1 MVARRFLVV
10 HDDSDFDLHY
20 DTDDGFEVFQF
31 QLYSLTSVPPHQQKI
46 FGAEQDT
53 PVVNDSDLVAIS
65 DKLRLVSVNDS
76 EPEPSAADLL
86 KSDEELARL
95 LQAEEE
101 ALMLQQYVASENPRE
116 FDSRVRP
123 HVSQVRMY
131 EDATRQEA
139 ARKSVP
145 MEELEEKALVSL
157 AKEGNFKPSKIEQ
170 DHAFLLQLLFWFKR
184 SFRWV
189 NSPSC
194 HDCGNETVGQGMAP
208 PLPSE
213 TLYGASRVELYRCT
227 VCSQLTRFPRYND
240 PMKLVETREGR
251 CGEWANCFT
260 FYCRAFGYES
270 RLILDF
276 TDHVWTECFS
286 QFLGRWMHLDP
297 CEGIY
302 DKPLLYEKGWGKK
315 LNYVIAIAKDGV
327 YDVTKRYTRKWHE
340 VLSRRTIITEPS
352 LSSLLSNITKESRRG
367 FASQLLSIIEV
378 RDMEE
383 NKELERSLHA
393 EDDES
398 LSLPGR
404 RSGNEEWRKSRLE
417 MGSDKLSSSACP
429 VRLCVDEHVT
439 RIYNAFRPIL
449 YQFVGEELT
458 KSEAVEVLRITKGI
472 LLDLSKSP
480 YKTRRTS
487 IDSVLDNPKFQKLLP
502 SFDDLLGALSLEKK
516 VNTDGRV
523 EFCLVGDPVVTS
535 LALPVA
541 LDALDDMIYILN
553 KCENY
558 GKDMFLLP
566 FLKLNRIHSGSAIAS
581 SEELPFGIITSA
593 FDGTRISKWEEPNG
607 ARGCWVVYR
616 TFGNEMFELV
626 AYELMSAN
634 DAPER
639 DPMDCT
645 EIEAVGDVGFG
656 LVPVGV
662 EFEGEGFGV
671 GGGGEVE
678 ILHLLEGLPLVLD
691 WGIRVLGVKA
701 GAGLGL
707 ECGVSLKGRRRRASW
722 ILEGSSDDGISWQVL
737 DKQTSQFFEDRF
749 QRRTYTISSA
759 NFPCNVF
766 RFRFLA
772 VRDIQSNSRLQIG
785 SIDLYAKSIG
795 KLRA

>member
-1 MVARRFLVV
+1 MVARKFQVV
-10 HDDSDFDLHY
+10 HDDSDFDINY

-53 PVVNDSDLVAIS
+53 PVTTDSDLIAVS
-65 DKLRLVSVNDS
+65 DKLRLVSVKDT
-76 EPEPSAADLL
+76 EPEPEPEQEQSYSDLL

-101 ALMLQQYVASENPRE
+101 ALLLQQYMSSENPRE
-116 FDSRVRP
+116 FDSRVRSYI
-123 HVSQVRMY
+123 SQVRMY
-131 EDATRQEA
+131 EDPTRQEA

-145 MEELEEKALVSL
+145 VEELEEKALVSL

-170 DHAFLLQLLFWFKR
+170 DHAFMLQLLFWFKK

-194 HDCGNETVGQGMAP
+194 NDCGKETVGQGMTSA
-208 PLPSE
+208 LPSE

-227 VCSQLTRFPRYND
+227 FCSKLTRFPRYND

-260 FYCRAFGYES
+260 LYCRAFGYDS

-302 DKPLLYEKGWGKK
+302 DQPLLYEKGWGKK

-340 VLSRRTIITEPS
+340 VLSRRTMLTEPS
-352 LSSLLSNITKESRRG
+352 ASSVLRNITEEIRRG
-367 FASQLLSIIEV
+367 LPSELLSIIQA
-378 RDMEE
+378 RDMVE
-383 NKELERSLHA
+383 NEELERSLHA
-393 EDDES
+393 NDDES

-417 MGSDKLSSSACP
+417 IGSDELSSSACP

-439 RIYNAFRPIL
+439 RIYNAFHAVL
-449 YQFVGEELT
+449 YQFVREELT
-458 KSEAVEVLRITKGI
+458 KLEAVEVLRITKGI
-472 LLDLSKSP
+472 LLDLRNSP
-480 YKTRRTS
+480 YKSRRTS
-487 IDSVLDNPKFQKLLP
+487 IDSVLNKPKFQKLLP

-516 VNTDGRV
+516 VNTDGTV
-523 EFCLVGDPVVTS
+523 EIGLVADPVVTS

-541 LDALDDMIYILN
+541 LDVLDDMIYNLD

-566 FLKLNRIHSGSAIAS
+566 LPKLNRIHSGSVLAS

-593 FDGTRISKWEEPNG
+593 FDGIRVSKWEEPNG
-607 ARGCWVVYR
+607 ARGCWIVYR
-616 TFGNEMFELV
+616 TFDCKMFELV
-626 AYELMSAN
+626 AYDLMSAN

-639 DPMDCT
+639 DPMN
-645 EIEAVGDVGFG
+645 
-656 LVPVGV
+656 
-662 EFEGEGFGV
+662 
-671 GGGGEVE
+671 
-678 ILHLLEGLPLVLD
+678 
-691 WGIRVLGVKA
+691 
-701 GAGLGL
+701 
-707 ECGVSLKGRRRRASW
+707 W
-722 ILEGSSDDGISWQVL
+722 ILEGSSNKGINWQVL

-749 QRRTYTISSA
+749 QRKTYKINCAS
-759 NFPCNVF
+759 FPCNIF

-772 VRDIQSNSRLQIG
+772 VRDVHSTSRLQIG
-785 SIDLYAKSIG
+785 SIDLYAKST
-795 KLRA
+795 

>member
-1 MVARRFLVV
+1 MVARRFQVI

-31 QLYSLTSVPPHQQKI
+31 QLYSLSSVPPHQQKI

-95 LQAEEE
+95 LQVSVFHLRICVQYNRFWKWSEFLYLFLVSTLFLFSLCVCVCACIIISVQAEEE
-101 ALMLQQYVASENPRE
+101 ALMLQQYVASQNPQE

-123 HVSQVRMY
+123 YVSQVLMY

-145 MEELEEKALVSL
+145 VEELEEKALVSL

-194 HDCGNETVGQGMAP
+194 HDCGNDTVGQGMAP

-260 FYCRAFGYES
+260 LYCRAFGYES

-286 QFLGRWMHLDP
+286 QYLGRWMHLDP

-340 VLSRRTIITEPS
+340 VLSRRTILTEPS
-352 LSSLLSNITKESRRG
+352 LSTLLSNITKESRRG
-367 FASQLLSIIEV
+367 FASQLLSIIESH
-378 RDMEE
+378 DMEE

-393 EDDES
+393 EDDKS

-439 RIYNAFRPIL
+439 RIYNAFQPIL

-458 KSEAVEVLRITKGI
+458 KSEAVEVLRTTKGI

-487 IDSVLDNPKFQKLLP
+487 IDSVLENPKFQKLFP
-502 SFDDLLGALSLEKK
+502 SFDDLLCALFLGKK
-516 VNTDGRV
+516 LNTDGRV
-523 EFCLVGDPVVTS
+523 EICLVGDPVVTS

-541 LDALDDMIYILN
+541 LDALDDMIYNLN

-566 FLKLNRIHSGSAIAS
+566 LLKLNRIHSGSAIAS

-593 FDGTRISKWEEPNG
+593 FDGTRMSKWEEPNG
-607 ARGCWVVYR
+607 GRGCWVVYR
-616 TFGNEMFELV
+616 TFDNKMFELA

-639 DPMDCT
+639 DPMD
-645 EIEAVGDVGFG
+645 
-656 LVPVGV
+656 
-662 EFEGEGFGV
+662 
-671 GGGGEVE
+671 
-678 ILHLLEGLPLVLD
+678 
-691 WGIRVLGVKA
+691 
-701 GAGLGL
+701 
-707 ECGVSLKGRRRRASW
+707 W

-759 NFPCNVF
+759 SFPCNVF
-766 RFRFLA
+766 R
-772 VRDIQSNSRLQIG
+772 
-785 SIDLYAKSIG
+785 
-795 KLRA
+795 

>member
-639 DPMDCT
+639 DPMD
-645 EIEAVGDVGFG
+645 
-656 LVPVGV
+656 
-662 EFEGEGFGV
+662 
-671 GGGGEVE
+671 
-678 ILHLLEGLPLVLD
+678 
-691 WGIRVLGVKA
+691 
-701 GAGLGL
+701 
-707 ECGVSLKGRRRRASW
+707 W

>member
-157 AKEGNFKPSKIEQ
+157 AKPDNIFQEGNFKPSKIEQ

-639 DPMDCT
+639 DPMD
-645 EIEAVGDVGFG
+645 
-656 LVPVGV
+656 
-662 EFEGEGFGV
+662 
-671 GGGGEVE
+671 
-678 ILHLLEGLPLVLD
+678 
-691 WGIRVLGVKA
+691 
-701 GAGLGL
+701 
-707 ECGVSLKGRRRRASW
+707 W

-795 KLRA
+795 

>member
-1 MVARRFLVV
+1 MVARRFQVI

-20 DTDDGFEVFQF
+20 DTDDGFE
-31 QLYSLTSVPPHQQKI
+31 I

-101 ALMLQQYVASENPRE
+101 ALMLQQYVASQNPQE
-116 FDSRVRP
+116 FDSR
-123 HVSQVRMY
+123 Y

-145 MEELEEKALVSL
+145 VEELEEKALVSL

-194 HDCGNETVGQGMAP
+194 HDCGNDTVGQGMAP

-213 TLYGASRVELYRCT
+213 TLYGASRVELYRLWKQERAA
-227 VCSQLTRFPRYND
+227 VGNGPIALRYI
-240 PMKLVETREGR
+240 VELL
-251 CGEWANCFT
+251 AM
-260 FYCRAFGYES
+260 S
-270 RLILDF
+270 
-276 TDHVWTECFS
+276 HVW
-286 QFLGRWMHLDP
+286 
-297 CEGIY
+297 
-302 DKPLLYEKGWGKK
+302 WGKK

-340 VLSRRTIITEPS
+340 VLSRRTILTEPS
-352 LSSLLSNITKESRRG
+352 LSTLLSNITKESRRG
-367 FASQLLSIIEV
+367 FASQLLSIIESH
-378 RDMEE
+378 DMEE

-393 EDDES
+393 EDDKS

-439 RIYNAFRPIL
+439 RIYNAFQPIL

-458 KSEAVEVLRITKGI
+458 KSEAVEVLRTTKGI

-487 IDSVLDNPKFQKLLP
+487 IDSVLENPKFQKLFP
-502 SFDDLLGALSLEKK
+502 SFDDLLCALFLGKK
-516 VNTDGRV
+516 LNTDGRV
-523 EFCLVGDPVVTS
+523 EICLVGDPVVTS

-541 LDALDDMIYILN
+541 LDALDDMIYNLN

-566 FLKLNRIHSGSAIAS
+566 LLKLNRIHSGSAIAS

-593 FDGTRISKWEEPNG
+593 FDGTRMSKWEEPNG
-607 ARGCWVVYR
+607 GRGCWVVYR
-616 TFGNEMFELV
+616 TFDNKMFELA

-639 DPMDCT
+639 DPMD
-645 EIEAVGDVGFG
+645 
-656 LVPVGV
+656 
-662 EFEGEGFGV
+662 
-671 GGGGEVE
+671 
-678 ILHLLEGLPLVLD
+678 
-691 WGIRVLGVKA
+691 
-701 GAGLGL
+701 
-707 ECGVSLKGRRRRASW
+707 W
-722 ILEGSSDDGISWQVL
+722 ILEGSSDDGISWQVF

-759 NFPCNVF
+759 SFPCNVF
-766 RFRFLA
+766 R
-772 VRDIQSNSRLQIG
+772 
-785 SIDLYAKSIG
+785 
-795 KLRA
+795 

>member
-1 MVARRFLVV
+1 MVARTFQVV
-10 HDDSDFDLHY
+10 HDDSDFDIHY

-53 PVVNDSDLVAIS
+53 PVTTDSDLIAIS
-65 DKLRLVSVNDS
+65 DKLRLVSVKESDFHS
-76 EPEPSAADLL
+76 EPVPEPEPEPSYSDLL

-101 ALMLQQYVASENPRE
+101 ALMLQQYMSNENPRE

-123 HVSQVRMY
+123 YISQVRMY
-131 EDATRQEA
+131 EDPTRQEA

-145 MEELEEKALVSL
+145 VEELEEKALVSL

-170 DHAFLLQLLFWFKR
+170 DHAFMLQLLFWFKT

-194 HDCGNETVGQGMAP
+194 HDCGKETVAQGMTAA
-208 PLPSE
+208 LPSE

-227 VCSQLTRFPRYND
+227 FCSKLTRFPRYND

-260 FYCRAFGYES
+260 LYCRAFGYES

-340 VLSRRTIITEPS
+340 VLARRTMLTEPS
-352 LSSLLSNITKESRRG
+352 ASSVLRNVTEEIRRG
-367 FASQLLSIIEV
+367 LASELLSIIQA

-383 NKELERSLHA
+383 KEELERSLHA
-393 EDDES
+393 NDDES

-417 MGSDKLSSSACP
+417 IGSDELSSSACP

-439 RIYNAFRPIL
+439 RIYTAFHAVL

-472 LLDLSKSP
+472 LLDLRNSP
-480 YKTRRTS
+480 YKSRSTS
-487 IDSVLDNPKFQKLLP
+487 IDSVLNKPKFQKLLP
-502 SFDDLLGALSLEKK
+502 SFDELLDALSLEKK
-516 VNTDGRV
+516 VNTDGTV
-523 EFCLVGDPVVTS
+523 EIGLVADPVVTS

-541 LDALDDMIYILN
+541 LDALDDMIYNLD

-558 GKDMFLLP
+558 GKDMFLLQLP
-566 FLKLNRIHSGSAIAS
+566 KLNRIHSGSVIAS

-593 FDGTRISKWEEPNG
+593 FDGIRVSKWEEPNG
-607 ARGCWVVYR
+607 ARGCWIVYR
-616 TFGNEMFELV
+616 TFDYKMFELV
-626 AYELMSAN
+626 AYDLMSAN

-639 DPMDCT
+639 DPMD
-645 EIEAVGDVGFG
+645 
-656 LVPVGV
+656 
-662 EFEGEGFGV
+662 
-671 GGGGEVE
+671 
-678 ILHLLEGLPLVLD
+678 
-691 WGIRVLGVKA
+691 
-701 GAGLGL
+701 
-707 ECGVSLKGRRRRASW
+707 W
-722 ILEGSSDDGISWQVL
+722 ILEGSSDKGISWQVL
-737 DKQTSQFFEDRF
+737 DKQTSQLFEDRF
-749 QRRTYTISSA
+749 QRRTYKISCAS
-759 NFPCNVF
+759 FPCNVF

-772 VRDIQSNSRLQIG
+772 VRDVHSTSRLQIG
-785 SIDLYAKSIG
+785 SIDLYAKST
-795 KLRA
+795 

>member
-1 MVARRFLVV
+1 MVARRFQVI
-10 HDDSDFDLHY
+10 HNSYDFDLHY
-20 DTDDGFEVFQF
+20 DTEDGFEVFQF

-46 FGAEQDT
+46 YGAEQDT
-53 PVVNDSDLVAIS
+53 PVVSDSDLIAIS
-65 DKLRLVSVNDS
+65 EKLRLVSVNDS
-76 EPEPSAADLL
+76 EPEAEPSAADLM

-101 ALMLQQYVASENPRE
+101 ALMLQQYVSSQNPQD

-123 HVSQVRMY
+123 YVSQVLMY
-131 EDATRQEA
+131 EDPTRQEA

-145 MEELEEKALVSL
+145 VQELEEKALVSL
-157 AKEGNFKPSKIEQ
+157 AKEGNFKPSKIQ
-170 DHAFLLQLLFWFKR
+170 QGHAFLLQLLFWFKQ

-189 NSPSC
+189 HSPSC
-194 HDCGNETVGQGMAP
+194 HDCGKATVGQGMTAA
-208 PLPSE
+208 LPSE

-227 VCSQLTRFPRYND
+227 FCSKLTRFPRYND

-260 FYCRAFGYES
+260 LYCRAFGFES

-286 QFLGRWMHLDP
+286 EFLGRWMHLDP

-315 LNYVIAIAKDGV
+315 LNYTIAIAKDGV

-340 VLSRRTIITEPS
+340 VLSRRTMLTEPS
-352 LSSLLSNITKESRRG
+352 VSSVLSNITKEIRRG
-367 FASQLLSIIEV
+367 FASQLLSNIEA

-383 NKELERSLHA
+383 NKELEGSLHA
-393 EDDES
+393 EDDKS

-404 RSGNEEWRKSRLE
+404 RSGNEEWRKTRSE
-417 MGSDKLSSSACP
+417 FGSDNLSSSACP

-439 RIYNAFRPIL
+439 RIYNALRPVL

-458 KSEAVEVLRITKGI
+458 RLEAVEVLRITKGI
-472 LLDLSKSP
+472 LLDLCKTP

-487 IDSVLDNPKFQKLLP
+487 IDSVLKKEKFEKLLP
-502 SFDDLLGALSLEKK
+502 SFYDLLCALSLEKK
-516 VNTDGRV
+516 GNADGRV
-523 EFCLVGDPVVTS
+523 EICSVGNLVETS

-541 LDALDDMIYILN
+541 LDALDDMIYNLN
-553 KCENY
+553 HCENY
-558 GKDMFLLP
+558 GKDMFKLP
-566 FLKLNRIHSGSAIAS
+566 LLKLNRIHSGSAIAS

-593 FDGTRISKWEEPNG
+593 FDGTRDSKWEEPNG
-607 ARGCWVVYR
+607 AGGCWVMYK
-616 TFGNEMFELV
+616 TFNNKMFELV

-639 DPMDCT
+639 DPMD
-645 EIEAVGDVGFG
+645 
-656 LVPVGV
+656 
-662 EFEGEGFGV
+662 
-671 GGGGEVE
+671 
-678 ILHLLEGLPLVLD
+678 
-691 WGIRVLGVKA
+691 
-701 GAGLGL
+701 
-707 ECGVSLKGRRRRASW
+707 W
-722 ILEGSSDDGISWQVL
+722 ILEGSNDKGISWKVL

-759 NFPCNVF
+759 SSPCTVF

-772 VRDIQSNSRLQIG
+772 VRDSRSNSRLQIG
-785 SIDLYAKSIG
+785 SIDLYANS
-795 KLRA
+795 L

>member
-1 MVARRFLVV
+1 MVARRFQVI

-31 QLYSLTSVPPHQQKI
+31 QLYSLSSVPPHQQKI

-101 ALMLQQYVASENPRE
+101 ALMLQQYVASQNPQE

-123 HVSQVRMY
+123 YVSQVLMY

-145 MEELEEKALVSL
+145 VEELEEKALVSL

-194 HDCGNETVGQGMAP
+194 HDCGNDTVGQGMAP

-260 FYCRAFGYES
+260 LYCRAFGYES

-286 QFLGRWMHLDP
+286 QYLGRWMHLDP

-340 VLSRRTIITEPS
+340 VLSRRTILTEPS
-352 LSSLLSNITKESRRG
+352 LSTLLSNITKESRRG
-367 FASQLLSIIEV
+367 FASQLLSIIESH
-378 RDMEE
+378 DMEE

-393 EDDES
+393 EDDKS

-439 RIYNAFRPIL
+439 RIYNAFQPIL

-458 KSEAVEVLRITKGI
+458 KSEAVEVLRTTKGI

-487 IDSVLDNPKFQKLLP
+487 IDSVLENPKFQKLFP
-502 SFDDLLGALSLEKK
+502 SFDDLLCALFLGKK
-516 VNTDGRV
+516 LNTDGRV
-523 EFCLVGDPVVTS
+523 EICLVGDPVVTS

-541 LDALDDMIYILN
+541 LDALDDMIYNLN

-566 FLKLNRIHSGSAIAS
+566 LLKLNRIHSGSAIAS

-593 FDGTRISKWEEPNG
+593 FDGTRMSKWEEPNG
-607 ARGCWVVYR
+607 GRGCWVVYR
-616 TFGNEMFELV
+616 TFDNKMFELA

-639 DPMDCT
+639 DPMDC
-645 EIEAVGDVGFG
+645 E
-656 LVPVGV
+656 LS
-662 EFEGEGFGV
+662 
-671 GGGGEVE
+671 
-678 ILHLLEGLPLVLD
+678 
-691 WGIRVLGVKA
+691 
-701 GAGLGL
+701 
-707 ECGVSLKGRRRRASW
+707 C
-722 ILEGSSDDGISWQVL
+722 IS
-737 DKQTSQFFEDRF
+737 
-749 QRRTYTISSA
+749 
-759 NFPCNVF
+759 
-766 RFRFLA
+766 FRFLKGVVMMGSVGRFWTSKPLSSLKTVSSA
-772 VRDIQSNSRLQIG
+772 EHTQSVLQVFHVMFSGLGFWQSEIFSLIPGCKSVALTSMQNLYEIRRL
-785 SIDLYAKSIG
+785 
-795 KLRA
+795 

>member
-53 PVVNDSDLVAIS
+53 PVVNDSDLFAIT

-101 ALMLQQYVASENPRE
+101 ALMLQQYVASESPRE

-194 HDCGNETVGQGMAP
+194 RDCGNETVGQGMAP

-240 PMKLVETREGR
+240 PMK
-251 CGEWANCFT
+251 
-260 FYCRAFGYES
+260 
-270 RLILDF
+270 ILDF

-487 IDSVLDNPKFQKLLP
+487 IDTVLDNPKFQKLLP

-523 EFCLVGDPVVTS
+523 EFCLFGDPVVTS

-639 DPMDCT
+639 DPMD
-645 EIEAVGDVGFG
+645 
-656 LVPVGV
+656 
-662 EFEGEGFGV
+662 
-671 GGGGEVE
+671 
-678 ILHLLEGLPLVLD
+678 
-691 WGIRVLGVKA
+691 
-701 GAGLGL
+701 
-707 ECGVSLKGRRRRASW
+707 W
-722 ILEGSSDDGISWQVL
+722 ILEGSSDDGISWRVL

-772 VRDIQSNSRLQIG
+772 VRYIQSNSRLQIG